1 MLEILFED
9 EDIIVLNKPAGLL
22 SIPDRFGK
30 DPSLKS
36 LLQEKFGEIFTVHRL
51 DQYTSGL
58 ILFAKNATAHK
69 QLSELFEGRTIIKKY
84 LGIVNGRPQQQ
95 GVVEEFMMEHPI
107 RKGYMI
113 IHAKGKESKTTYE
126 VVTYFKQFALVSFQ
140 IHTGRTHQ
148 IRVHAKHIGHPIVSD
163 DLYGD
168 AEKLKLSSIKKKN
181 FKLAKQEEEERPL
194 MGRQALHAA
203 SVCFE
208 YKGKEL
214 LIEAP
219 LPKDFTAT
227 IKQLEKWNTINTN

>member
-1 MLEILFED
+1 MLDILFED
-9 EDIIVLNKPAGLL
+9 DDMIVINKPAGVL

-30 DPSLKS
+30 EASVKS
-36 LLQEKFGEIFTVHRL
+36 LLQEKLGAIFTVHRL
-51 DQYTSGL
+51 DQQTSGL
-58 ILFAKNATAHK
+58 IIFAKNAEAHK

-84 LGIVNGRPQQQ
+84 LGLVNGRPPEE
-95 GVVEEFMMEHPI
+95 GEVEESMMEHPI

-113 IHAKGKESKTTYE
+113 IHAKGKESKTSYE
-126 VVTYFKQFALVSFQ
+126 VIKYFKQYALVSFQ

-168 AEKLKLSSIKKKN
+168 GEKLKLSSIKKKN
-181 FKLAKQEEEERPL
+181 FKLVKVEEEERPL

-203 SVCFE
+203 SVQFE

-214 LIEAP
+214 LLEAP

-227 IKQLEKWNTINTN
+227 LKQLEKWNAI

>member
-30 DPSLKS
+30 EPSLKS

-203 SVCFE
+203 SVQFE

-214 LIEAP
+214 LLEAP
-219 LPKDFTAT
+219 LPKDLAAT
-227 IKQLEKWNTINTN
+227 LKQLEKWNAVTQ